1 MIGAVG
7 IDIGGTK
14 IEAQLFDAAW
24 TIKDRKRVETPREY
38 KALVRA
44 VADLIAWAEAS
55 GAQGLPMGIGAAGL
69 VNPATGLALTA
80 NLCATG
86 HPFPADIAA
95 AAGRPVAYFNDCR
108 TLALSEAV
116 FGAGRGKRVVVGLII
131 GTGIGGGIAIDGA
144 LVPGP
149 AMVGGE
155 FGHMSAP
162 AHLVAAHGLP
172 VVACGCGRMGCT
184 ETLIAGPGLARIAQT
199 LTGTASTAPQ
209 IATSRRTDP
218 RAARVWGVW
227 CDLVADLL
235 MTLTLTVDPDC
246 IVLGGGLSK
255 AEGLVPDLTAALR
268 RAQLA
273 GFAVPE
279 LLLAEGG
286 DTSGARGAA
295 YAAWQEAHHV

>member
-14 IEAQLFDAAW
+14 IEAQLFDEAW
-24 TIKDRKRVETPREY
+24 KIADRRRIETPRDY
-38 KALVRA
+38 PALVQA
-44 VADLIAWAEAS
+44 VAGLIGWADAG
-55 GAQGLPMGIGAAGL
+55 GAKDKPVGIGAAGL

-80 NLCATG
+80 NLCASG
-86 HPFPADIAA
+86 QPFPADIAA
-95 AAGRPVAYFNDCR
+95 AAGRPVFYYNDCR

-116 FGAGRGKRVVVGLII
+116 FGAGRGMRVVVGLII

-172 VVACGCGRMGCT
+172 VVACGCGRRGCT
-184 ETLIAGPGLARIAQT
+184 ETLISGPGLERIAQT
-199 LTGTASTAPQ
+199 LTGTARTAPQ
-209 IATSRRTDP
+209 IAASRASDP
-218 RAARVWGVW
+218 GAARIWSVW

-235 MTLTLTVDPDC
+235 MTLTLTIDPDC

-255 AEGLVPDLTAALR
+255 AEGLIHDLTAALG

-273 GFAVPE
+273 GFAIPQ
-279 LLLAEGG
+279 LLLAQGG

-295 YAAWQEAHHV
+295 YAAWQEARHG